1 MFAGTPFCPYTLLPM
16 RARLLPAP
24 SIRRRL
30 VLSLP
35 LAALGCSS
43 AEGDLPKVAAPPDVL
58 TLEKAMADA
67 VNADRAKQGL
77 PPLAYDERL
86 ADVARYH
93 ANDMQK
99 NRFFAH
105 ESPTSGSLDDRL
117 AKAGYL
123 AAVGRENLAEA
134 LDVPRAEDGLMHSP
148 GHRAN
153 ILSNDVTHIG
163 VGIVRGGI
171 GDPRNLLF
179 VQVFAR
185 PVEKESPSEARA
197 KLVGKIEAARAAKGL
212 PAIGESGPLTELADT
227 LIADMPDDI
236 APSALEGLGK
246 TAVAKL
252 GKMKTNLSGVAVG
265 GARVLGSSEY
275 EPPRAV
281 LSPDAKSFGIA
292 VADAKDEKGHPAL
305 KVLLLVG
312 Q

>member
-1 MFAGTPFCPYTLLPM
+1 MPARPA
-16 RARLLPAP
+16 RAVP
-24 SIRRRL
+24 RRL
-30 VLSLP
+30 ILSLP
-35 LAALGCSS
+35 LATLGCSS
-43 AEGDLPKVAAPPDVL
+43 ASGDLPKIAAPADVL
-58 TLEKAMADA
+58 ALEKEMAEA
-67 VNADRAKQGL
+67 VNADRKKQGL

-86 ADVARYH
+86 ADIARYH

-123 AAVGRENLAEA
+123 AAAGRENLAEA

-153 ILSNDVTHIG
+153 ILAGDITHVG

-197 KLVGKIEAARAAKGL
+197 KLVGKIESARASKGL
-212 PAIGESGPLTELADT
+212 PAIGEDATLTELAEGLLSD
-227 LIADMPDDI
+227 LPDDI
-236 APSALEGLGK
+236 APSALEGIGK
-246 TAVAKL
+246 TAVARLAKR
-252 GKMKTNLSGVAVG
+252 KTTLSGVAVG
-265 GARVLGSSEY
+265 GARVLASSEY
-275 EPPRAV
+275 EPPQAV
-281 LSPDAKSFGIA
+281 LSPAAKSFGVA
-292 VADAKDEKGHPAL
+292 VAEARDDKGHPAL